1 MIYYYNIGL
10 ISLLI
15 IDYQLIWSL
24 PIQLQV
30 ANYGFMI
37 INSFIPYDYLIQISQ
52 YIQHICYIYTPHNF
66 HNQLYYKKCISQ
78 SCYSIESQYDK
89 QLMDYV
95 LLAIVNQRI
104 QNIQQM
110 MDYFTWTL
118 YYYGLLA
125 NPGYYNVR
133 YDLWPDLLEQEEFV
147 YKKGGFAKE
156 EELRGQQS
164 TGQSTGGLKE
174 QSGPTYTAFRLQTQE
189 ISIILSDL
197 VEQIIHNLVTYD
209 LIEYNE
215 ETYEIEA
222 LNNAI
227 ICCHYSL
234 SYKTM
239 KLFKSVTNDIKLSSL
254 FHLLSSADELSKFK
268 VDFIQP
274 AYWFKKKSYH
284 LPLQINPQ
292 KS

>member
-1 MIYYYNIGL
+1 M
-10 ISLLI
+10 
-15 IDYQLIWSL
+15 
-24 PIQLQV
+24 
-30 ANYGFMI
+30 
-37 INSFIPYDYLIQISQ
+37 
-52 YIQHICYIYTPHNF
+52 
-66 HNQLYYKKCISQ
+66 
-78 SCYSIESQYDK
+78 
-89 QLMDYV
+89 
-95 LLAIVNQRI
+95 
-104 QNIQQM
+104 
-110 MDYFTWTL
+110 
-118 YYYGLLA
+118 
-125 NPGYYNVR
+125 
-133 YDLWPDLLEQEEFV
+133 
-147 YKKGGFAKE
+147 
-156 EELRGQQS
+156 RGPQS
-164 TGQSTGGLKE
+164 TGESTGGLKE

-197 VEQIIHNLVTYD
+197 VEQIIPNLVTYD

-292 KS
+292 KKAEQAKKTS